1 MNISFRVKNNSG
13 SEGKNNL
20 LLHEHIVSC
29 ENNSHSEGKNILLL
43 LYMNISLFF
52 TYMLFVNFE
61 GKKLHID
68 LETQECQSEQEI
80 SPDITR

>member
-1 MNISFRVKNNSG
+1 MNISFRVKNNYGSEGKKRSFYMNISFRVKNNSR
-13 SEGKNNL
+13 
-20 LLHEHIVSC
+20 
-29 ENNSHSEGKNILLL
+29 SEGKNILLL

>member
-1 MNISFRVKNNSG
+1 MTNIRGGCRGRDCMVVGF
-13 SEGKNNL
+13 
-20 LLHEHIVSC
+20 
-29 ENNSHSEGKNILLL
+29 EGKNILLL